1 MTFERARKST
11 MTSQG
16 ATFDE
21 AAGSDASLTERLARF
36 DRGSRARNPAWA
48 AAYDELVARL
58 QAAEAG
64 TDAPNI
70 GDSFP
75 TFLLPDDRCHLVSF
89 DELVASGALVI
100 SFNRGHWCSYC
111 ILELRALQAIL
122 PEINALGASVV
133 SVTPELPMLSSHCKA
148 ENGLSFPML
157 CDLDLGLT
165 LSLGLAISVGDRLV
179 TLLEDDG
186 VPLTKLHGGAGWLLP
201 IPATFVV
208 ARNGTISAR
217 YVDPDFRR
225 RMDTAVILATL
236 KAD

>member
-1 MTFERARKST
+1 

-48 AAYDELVARL
+48 AAYDELVVRL

-64 TDAPNI
+64 TDAPKV
-70 GDSFP
+70 GDAFP
-75 TFLLPDDRCHLVSF
+75 TFPLPDDQCHLVSF
-89 DELVASGALVI
+89 DNLIASGALVI

-111 ILELRALQAIL
+111 KLELRALQAIL
-122 PEINALGASVV
+122 PDITGLGASVI
-133 SVTPELPMLSSHCKA
+133 SVTPELPTLSSHCKA

-157 CDLDLGLT
+157 CDLDLGLA
-165 LSLGLAISVGDRLV
+165 LSLGLAISIGDRLV

-186 VPLTKLHGGAGWLLP
+186 VPLAKLHGGAGWLLP

-225 RMDTAVILATL
+225 RMDTADILAAL